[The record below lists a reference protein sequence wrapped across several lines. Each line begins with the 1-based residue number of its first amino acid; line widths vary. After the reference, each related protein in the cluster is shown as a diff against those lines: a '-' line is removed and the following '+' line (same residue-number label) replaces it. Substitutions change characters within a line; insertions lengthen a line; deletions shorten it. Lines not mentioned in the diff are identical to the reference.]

1 MKTAMRI
8 NVALEERSGLRSVNI
23 LSCAEATQAH
33 RHHKSNSC
41 HWPGRSQAKL
51 KQNPMPMAYHV
62 SSSVMSVSSADS
74 NVRTGIWDLFS
85 ASKRNVTYK
94 TYKDGSCA
102 RVQTTSLS

>member
-1 MKTAMRI
+1 MVSILLIFCLVLKPHRLTDTTNQIAAI
-8 NVALEERSGLRSVNI
+8 GLLEV
-23 LSCAEATQAH
+23 
-33 RHHKSNSC
+33 K
-41 HWPGRSQAKL
+41 P

-62 SSSVMSVSSADS
+62 SSSVMSVCSADS